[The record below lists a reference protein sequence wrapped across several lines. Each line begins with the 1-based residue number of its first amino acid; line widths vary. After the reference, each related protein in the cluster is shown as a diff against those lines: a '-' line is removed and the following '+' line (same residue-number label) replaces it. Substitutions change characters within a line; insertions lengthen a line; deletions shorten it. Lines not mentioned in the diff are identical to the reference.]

1 MAADSGFVPAQM
13 MIALM
18 YARGQ
23 GVTKDCEIAR
33 RWFERAAAQGADNAR
48 AWLVS
53 NDECA
58 AGR

>member
-1 MAADSGFVPAQM
+1 M

-23 GVTKDCEIAR
+23 GVPKDCETAR
-33 RWFERAAAQGADNAR
+33 GWFERAAAWAVDTAR
-48 AWLVS
+48 TWLAS
-53 NDECA
+53 NDECPLGEAAGPA